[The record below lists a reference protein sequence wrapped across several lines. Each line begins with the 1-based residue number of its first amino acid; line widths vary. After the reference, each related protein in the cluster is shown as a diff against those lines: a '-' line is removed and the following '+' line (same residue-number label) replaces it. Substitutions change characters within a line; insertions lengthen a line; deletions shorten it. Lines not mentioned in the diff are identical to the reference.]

1 MSRMTKYLKQKC
13 TYEKAKRDE
22 NGNIL
27 HDKFGDPQYG
37 APEIIKCRR
46 EETIQDVQTS
56 TGAILKSSTRY
67 FTDDKQS
74 IKADTNRRA
83 CGFGLY
89 ATYIFYK
96 KIPQHIWSSTYGIFG
111 SFAYV

>member
-27 HDKFGDPQYG
+27 HDKFGDPQYE
-37 APEIIKCRR
+37 APETIKCRR
-46 EETIQDVQTS
+46 EETIQEVQTS

-67 FTDDKQS
+67 FTDDKHS
-74 IKADTNRRA
+74 IKAGDKLGGKPVLKVQEYINQFGVSE
-83 CGFGLY
+83 GFE
-89 ATYIFYK
+89 
-96 KIPQHIWSSTYGIFG
+96 S
-111 SFAYV
+111 YV

>member
-13 TYEKAKRDE
+13 TYEKAKCDK

-27 HDKFGDPQYG
+27 HDKFGDPQYE
-37 APEIIKCRR
+37 ASEIIKCRR

-67 FTDDKQS
+67 FTDDKHS
-74 IKADTNRRA
+74 IKAGDKLGGKPVLKTQEYTNQFGA
-83 CGFGLY
+83 VEGFE
-89 ATYIFYK
+89 
-96 KIPQHIWSSTYGIFG
+96 S
-111 SFAYV
+111 YV